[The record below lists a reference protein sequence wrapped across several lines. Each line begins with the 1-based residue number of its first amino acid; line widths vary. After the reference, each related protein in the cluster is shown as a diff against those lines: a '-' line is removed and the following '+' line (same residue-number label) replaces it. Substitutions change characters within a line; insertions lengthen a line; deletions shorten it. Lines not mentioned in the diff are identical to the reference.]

1 MIAEAPAS
9 TEPENQ
15 VELPLSAAQAVE
27 PSSLSVGRVVA
38 SLQVLL
44 AIRRAARHADEA
56 YWYTIARG
64 M

>member
-1 MIAEAPAS
+1 MSTAQSASLAITAEAPATS
-9 TEPENQ
+9 RPSQ
-15 VELPLSAAQAVE
+15 AAEL
-27 PSSLSVGRVVA
+27 SLSRVVA

-44 AIRRAARHADEA
+44 AARRAARSDEHA

>member
-1 MIAEAPAS
+1 MSFAKS
-9 TEPENQ
+9 
-15 VELPLSAAQAVE
+15 
-27 PSSLSVGRVVA
+27 SSLAITAESPITSGQSQPAELSLSRVVA

-44 AIRRAARHADEA
+44 AARRAARSDEHA

>member
-1 MIAEAPAS
+1 MSTAKSAS
-9 TEPENQ
+9 LAITANAAISSSPSE
-15 VELPLSAAQAVE
+15 AAQL
-27 PSSLSVGRVVA
+27 SLSRVVA

-44 AIRRAARHADEA
+44 AARRAARSDEHA